1 VQQTLS
7 LLHSERMRGAGK
19 HADQFSVAGIIRVV
33 RVAVGHR
40 FRKFRLAG
48 SETLVRG
55 DLGNIVHGT
64 QKLSG

>member
-1 VQQTLS
+1 
-7 LLHSERMRGAGK
+7 MRGAGK

-33 RVAVGHR
+33 RVALGHR

-55 DLGNIVHGT
+55 DLGDIVHGT